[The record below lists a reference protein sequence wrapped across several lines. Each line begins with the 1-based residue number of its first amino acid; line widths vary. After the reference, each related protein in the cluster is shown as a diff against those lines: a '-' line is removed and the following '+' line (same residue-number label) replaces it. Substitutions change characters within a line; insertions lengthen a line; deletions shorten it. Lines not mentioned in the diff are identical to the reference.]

1 MADHRRGALTR
12 VLVPLIFQEKIFLAG
27 PRKQEPVKNKRD
39 VKYFALKRKAGQKN
53 KFIGQIF
60 RV

>member
-1 MADHRRGALTR
+1 M
-12 VLVPLIFQEKIFLAG
+12 AG